1 MGKFGG
7 PKKNIISMKLN
18 FPQINDGVVQ
28 ILNFSESH
36 LNQKYVSW
44 LNDIEVVR
52 FSEQRHIKHTL
63 KSCQRYFEEQKNS
76 KNYFLAIELTGKE
89 ARHIGNLG
97 ISVNYENKIADL
109 SIIIGDKSSWGTGA
123 GSRAWSLALNAILHD
138 LNFRMVTAGTMEV
151 NKPMINLMKR
161 SGMSIDGIL
170 PARFLFEGNEV
181 GLVVASIINKNQSIS

>member
-1 MGKFGG
+1 MGKFGRS
-7 PKKNIISMKLN
+7 KKYIISMKLN
-18 FPQINDGVVQ
+18 FPEITDGVVH

-63 KSCQRYFEEQKNS
+63 KSCQRYYEDQKNS
-76 KNYFLAIELTGKE
+76 NNYFLAIELTGEK

-109 SIIIGDKSSWGTGA
+109 SIIIGDKSSWGSGA
-123 GSRAWSLALNAILHD
+123 GSRAWSLALNTLLYD
-138 LNFRMVTAGTMEV
+138 LNFRIVTAGTMEV

-181 GLVVASIINKNQSIS
+181 GLVAASIINKDQSIS